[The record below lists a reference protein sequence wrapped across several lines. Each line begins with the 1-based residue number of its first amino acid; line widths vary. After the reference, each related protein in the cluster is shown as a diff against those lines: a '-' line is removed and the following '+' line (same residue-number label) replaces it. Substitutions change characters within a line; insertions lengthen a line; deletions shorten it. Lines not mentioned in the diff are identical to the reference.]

1 MKRIITI
8 VVLAMMLLPITAM
21 VQADRMCMMSHDNG
35 WICDDANGKDTEVRS
50 LVYKIYSLS
59 MEVDQLKEEQRAWI
73 NAISSCERKLNKE
86 ATK

>member
-1 MKRIITI
+1 M
-8 VVLAMMLLPITAM
+8 
-21 VQADRMCMMSHDNG
+21 
-35 WICDDANGKDTEVRS
+35 DDANGKDTEVRS